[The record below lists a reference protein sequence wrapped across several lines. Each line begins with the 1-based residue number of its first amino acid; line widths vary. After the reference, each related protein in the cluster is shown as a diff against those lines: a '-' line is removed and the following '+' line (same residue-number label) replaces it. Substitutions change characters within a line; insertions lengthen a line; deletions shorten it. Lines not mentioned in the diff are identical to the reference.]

1 MSIGESR
8 ARMVAVV
15 WGAVARSG
23 VSLDA
28 LPREQQ
34 DRLVTT
40 IAEGVLVAIDAQ
52 MSDVERAIATE
63 REPIATGGDE
73 EVLWEGR
80 SFLSLTQHY
89 TVTTERV
96 RVRRGFLGR
105 ATDNVELSRLQD
117 VDVAQHAGERM
128 ANIGDITL
136 YGANKSDPVVVLENV
151 HNPEQVQETIRKA
164 MLAARRRYGVRI
176 REDLEQ

>member
-15 WGAVARSG
+15 RGAVARSG
-23 VSLDA
+23 VSLDT

-34 DRLVTT
+34 DRLITA
-40 IAEGVLVAIDAQ
+40 IADGVLVAIDAQ
-52 MSDVERAIATE
+52 MSDVERAIAAE
-63 REPIATGGDE
+63 REPSATGDGE
-73 EVLWEGR
+73 EILWEGR

-96 RVRRGFLGR
+96 RVRRGFFGR
-105 ATDNVELSRLQD
+105 STDNVELSRLQD
-117 VDVAQHAGERM
+117 IDVAQHVGERM

-151 HNPEQVQETIRKA
+151 HNPEQVQEIIRKA

>member
-1 MSIGESR
+1 
-8 ARMVAVV
+8 MVAVV

-34 DRLVTT
+34 DRLVTA
-40 IAEGVLVAIDAQ
+40 IADGVLVAIDDQ
-52 MSDVERAIATE
+52 MSDVERAIAAE
-63 REPIATGGDE
+63 REPITSGDE
-73 EVLWEGR
+73 EEEGR

-89 TVTTERV
+89 AVTSERV
-96 RVRRGFLGR
+96 RVRRGFFGR

-117 VDVAQHAGERM
+117 VDVSQHAGERM

-151 HNPEQVQETIRKA
+151 HDPERVQEIIRRA